1 MTNQT
6 EAERAEFEAAYV
18 AEKLRIIRSEGSAD
32 GEKAIRA
39 VMLRRNANGDYDN
52 SLEAHFAW
60 WAWQAARRAP
70 AAPVPLRKPTV
81 AQVSDAIGYHASAW
95 DCVDPREL
103 IDAILMLAAAP
114 QPPEAAPV
122 ELPEYGIDTA
132 NHAGIRVRGY
142 TEQQVRDLLAA
153 QASVSNGTLAS
164 QPPFQTE
171 AGAARQLEEIAV
183 LVRVLVRALRKAD
196 PANPRAARALDYLKR
211 HGLQGNPLRAPG
223 D

>member
-1 MTNQT
+1 MQ
-6 EAERAEFEAAYV
+6 
-18 AEKLRIIRSEGSAD
+18 
-32 GEKAIRA
+32 
-39 VMLRRNANGDYDN
+39 
-52 SLEAHFAW
+52 
-60 WAWQAARRAP
+60 
-70 AAPVPLRKPTV
+70 
-81 AQVSDAIGYHASAW
+81 
-95 DCVDPREL
+95 
-103 IDAILMLAAAP
+103 
-114 QPPEAAPV
+114 
-122 ELPEYGIDTA
+122 LPEYGIDTA

-142 TEQQVRDLLAA
+142 TEQQVRELLAA

-183 LVRVLVRALRKAD
+183 LAWLLVRALRKAD